1 MVLTTGFISV
11 WLTLRVGFPPLSL
24 SLNQNILV
32 RNLCSLFYRDS
43 DGVVAPSLR
52 TSFDYIDLSIIVF
65 PPFMLGGLLLS
76 ASGFSRFQ
84 HNLPEEMGFG

>member
-11 WLTLRVGFPPLSL
+11 WLTLGVGFPPLSL

-52 TSFDYIDLSIIVF
+52 TSFDYIDFEHQCVSLIQACWVAFICFRIFQV
-65 PPFMLGGLLLS
+65 S
-76 ASGFSRFQ
+76 A
-84 HNLPEEMGFG
+84 